1 MSTEPT
7 GLAGAALD
15 RAADAAP
22 DVEPELGFFPS
33 VADVDAMPRVHGRLQ
48 KSELRAYRARGQRGR
63 PPGSRNKRNVTVAA
77 YFVGKYGHP
86 LDVFGEIMSRPLDVL
101 IDEME
106 AAQGGDAKHKPVRAI
121 DAMRLKLEA
130 ANAAAP
136 YIEGKQP
143 VSVEV
148 SRRKDMVLVVPGL
161 SVAGEGD
168 AEEVR
173 AAIEEHGLAAID
185 PDSGELVMRATRVRY
200 DPLPDDDGDDGGSG
214 ADA

>member
-1 MSTEPT
+1 MSTDLT
-7 GLAGAALD
+7 GLAGAA
-15 RAADAAP
+15 ADHVAVAAP
-22 DVEPELGFFPS
+22 EVEAELPFLPS
-33 VADVDAMPRVHGRLQ
+33 VDAVDAMPRNVAGKID
-48 KSELRAYRARGQRGR
+48 KSELRAYRARNQRGR
-63 PPGSRNKRNVTVAA
+63 PPGSRNKRNASVAA

-148 SRRKDMVLVVPGL
+148 TRRKDLVLVVPGL
-161 SVAGEGD
+161 SMSGEGD
-168 AEEVR
+168 AEAIR

-185 PDSGELVMRATRVRY
+185 PDNGELVMRASQVRY
-200 DPLPDDDGDDGGSG
+200 DPLPEEADD
-214 ADA
+214 A